1 MIEWSGVFDRGFGYG
16 GDRSNPESSRA
27 ETEYLPRTTSNLA
40 PRSRIRGR
48 NRSRRDE
55 GARAREAHHS
65 STAHSA
71 LARVVNHGRRGAS
84 RGRAEEAPP
93 GVRQQ
98 KQREGA
104 SRRVLVVGV
113 HRCRQQ
119 GARAR
124 RFPGKNP
131 NSAHPPSWNR
141 PLTPPALLPRQAAP
155 LPYPVRPSVRSSFT
169 GRQMITNPGKE
180 GLNGAKVRYDA
191 SDPLRSKFA
200 RFATPRSM
208 RNEIPPCTSGSPAL
222 DAHLSRPL
230 PSTAPGRVPG

>member
-1 MIEWSGVFDRGFGYG
+1 MR
-16 GDRSNPESSRA
+16 
-27 ETEYLPRTTSNLA
+27 
-40 PRSRIRGR
+40 
-48 NRSRRDE
+48 

-65 STAHSA
+65 PTAHPA

-93 GVRQQ
+93 GYVNKNSEKALLGVFSSSGYIDVGNKVR
-98 KQREGA
+98 A
-104 SRRVLVVGV
+104 HADS
-113 HRCRQQ
+113 
-119 GARAR
+119 
-124 RFPGKNP
+124 PGKP
-131 NSAHPPSWNR
+131 KSAHPPSWNR
-141 PLTPPALLPRQAAP
+141 PPTPPALLPRQAAP